1 MENSK
6 KDIKA
11 IDSKEMI
18 SLAFR
23 KIEELF
29 HDYERRN
36 NRVFSGFT
44 GLGFLPGQLTVIEGY
59 RATDFALNTARFV
72 AGDDLH
78 VAYISSK
85 GHEEV
90 SFRLLSSES
99 FIHLRRLEE
108 GHLEHHDWQQLSS
121 AAGRLSGLPLSINFT
136 RTSSIS
142 EALVLIERIQEKAPL
157 RMVVVDD
164 PSLIKGKNEFD
175 VLQKLAR
182 SMDVPILITC
192 KGVSQSDYEGMDCV
206 YSLART
212 TEDSLNV
219 EPLTY
224 GADNNSILLVKE
236 SVMLSSLKVRNA
248 DEITVPLSYYPEIA
262 TYSHTE
268 LIIDDFDENPQ
279 ESSEI

>member
-11 IDSKEMI
+11 IDCKEMI

-44 GLGFLPGQLTVIEGY
+44 GLGFLPGQLTVVEGY
-59 RATDFALNTARFV
+59 RASDFAMNTARFV

-78 VAYISSK
+78 VAYISNK

-121 AAGRLSGLPLSINFT
+121 AAGRLTNLPLSINFT

-142 EALVLIERIQEKAPL
+142 EALVLIERIQEKSPL

-164 PSLIKGKNEFD
+164 PSIIKGKNEFD

-182 SMDVPILITC
+182 SMDVPVLITC
-192 KGVSQSDYEGMDCV
+192 SGVNQADYDAMDCI
-206 YSLART
+206 YSLVKTA
-212 TEDSLNV
+212 EDSLNV
-219 EPLTY
+219 EPLSY
-224 GADNNSILLVKE
+224 GPENNSILLVKE
-236 SVMLSSLKVRNA
+236 SVLLSSLKVRNS
-248 DEITVPLSYYPEIA
+248 DDVSVPLSYYPEIA

-268 LIIDDFDENPQ
+268 LIIDDFDDEGP